1 MKRNAA
7 IARKDHK
14 AARFFCII
22 VVTTGQSRR
31 AAGIYLFFMGYNKA
45 ALQMMVRSFKDV
57 ECSGKVL
64 TYGRNGVDASYE
76 QLLEI
81 FRAENR
87 KYRTLPASEIVL
99 DPLTQFGAS
108 IHQDVFF
115 KLLGFTE
122 VHSVDYFDNEKPT
135 FVLDLNKRIP
145 ASMEG
150 QYDLVSDAGTLEHCF
165 DVKEALFNTVRLLKP
180 GGHVCFC
187 APMSGY
193 VDHGFYSFSPT
204 LFRDFFGQNGFDR
217 MQLDILADNGNNA
230 NLKTRRYDYAPGTA
244 EIIRDL
250 FKISGIFFLARK
262 GTSAEPRVPIQGYYR
277 AEFGGESVPR
287 EKAAWKETVKKVLGL
302 KFAYFLYRLSLRLRR
317 FVILNFKYE
326 RMK

>member
-1 MKRNAA
+1 MYYYREGEAETRDKNP
-7 IARKDHK
+7 D
-14 AARFFCII
+14 
-22 VVTTGQSRR
+22 
-31 AAGIYLFFMGYNKA
+31 IYFFMGYNKA

-57 ECSGKVL
+57 ECTGKVL
-64 TYGRNGVDASYE
+64 TFGRNGVDASYE

-81 FRAENR
+81 FRFENR
-87 KYRTLPASEIVL
+87 KYRTLDPSEIVL
-99 DPLTQFGAS
+99 DPLTQFGNT

-122 VHSVDYFDNEKPT
+122 VHSVDYFENEKPT
-135 FVLDLNKRIP
+135 FVLDLNKPVP

-187 APMSGY
+187 SPMSGY

-204 LFRDFFGQNGFDR
+204 LFRDFYGQNGFDR
-217 MQLDILADNGNNA
+217 IQMSILADNGDSSNI
-230 NLKTRRYDYAPGTA
+230 KIKRYDYTAATA

-250 FKISGIFFLARK
+250 FDISAIFFLARK
-262 GTSAEPRVPIQGYYR
+262 KTSSGIRVPIQGYYR
-277 AEFGGESVPR
+277 AEFGGESAPKK
-287 EKAAWKETVKKVLGL
+287 KAAWKETVKKVLGL
-302 KFAYFLYRLSLRLRR
+302 KFAYFLYRMSLRWRR
-317 FVILNFKYE
+317 FIILNLKYE